1 MTNLIIGHILDFTH
15 LARVEIQL
23 DILFRNKHMIDFI
36 FSPCV
41 VTRSTVVRIQNVY
54 KVISGPCTF
63 RNAKFMVQLP
73 NSSPRCH
80 SCKG

>member
-23 DILFRNKHMIDFI
+23 DILLSNKHMIDFI

-41 VTRSTVVRIQNVY
+41 VTRSTVVCIQNVY

-63 RNAKFMVQLP
+63 RNAKFMI
-73 NSSPRCH
+73 
-80 SCKG
+80 